1 MKLTIVIKK
10 GRSGFLIGQFKEF
23 PDVFTQ
29 GKTVDEVKENILDAL
44 DMFLEE
50 TREKFD
56 PDDGDY
62 LQELEL
68 NFKFF
73 HS

>member
-1 MKLTIVIKK
+1 MKVTIAIKK
-10 GRSGFLIGQFKEF
+10 GRGGFLIGQLKEF

-44 DMFLEE
+44 DMYLKEARDKYE
-50 TREKFD
+50 

-68 NFKFF
+68 NF
-73 HS
+73 